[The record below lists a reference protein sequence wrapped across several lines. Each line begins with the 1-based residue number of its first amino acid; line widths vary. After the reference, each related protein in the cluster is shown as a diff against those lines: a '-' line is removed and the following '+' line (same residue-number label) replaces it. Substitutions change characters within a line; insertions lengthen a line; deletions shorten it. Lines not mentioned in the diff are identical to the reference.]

1 MDKPIKDSDIK
12 NKNAYYNLTS
22 VLKKKLGVQYKP
34 TEKPLKINMSFNRE
48 AKKAA
53 RPKIK

>member
-12 NKNAYYNLTS
+12 NKNAYYNFTYA
-22 VLKKKLGVQYKP
+22 LKKRLGVQYKP
-34 TEKPLKINMSFNRE
+34 TKKPLKINMSFNRE
-48 AKKAA
+48 SKKAA